1 MIPIQSQ
8 RPFQKVVID
17 VLSLP
22 TSEADQEASTIV
34 QVFLD
39 KLVLQHGVPE
49 EVLSD
54 RGSNFRVPPPNLW
67 HRGEIQSY
75 SVQNAWQVRSFLCM
89 VAKHAY
95 HQTTSSFPNRIYNSK
110 MLSRIFSKFRRLST
124 QLSEILRIRP
134 NKFKA
139 NDIVWLKKRI
149 HSRKEHRQARS
160 NQ

>member
-34 QVFLD
+34 HVFLD

-54 RGSNFRVPPPNLW
+54 RGSNF
-67 HRGEIQSY
+67 H
-75 SVQNAWQVRSFLCM
+75 
-89 VAKHAY
+89 
-95 HQTTSSFPNRIYNSK
+95 HQTCGIVERFNRTLSK
-110 MLSRIFSKFRRLST
+110 MLGKCGPSCAWPRSTPTTRQHHRSRIESTIRGCQILSSTSSEDNRLSFPRF
-124 QLSEILRIRP
+124 SG
-134 NKFKA
+134 
-139 NDIVWLKKRI
+139 
-149 HSRKEHRQARS
+149 
-160 NQ
+160 